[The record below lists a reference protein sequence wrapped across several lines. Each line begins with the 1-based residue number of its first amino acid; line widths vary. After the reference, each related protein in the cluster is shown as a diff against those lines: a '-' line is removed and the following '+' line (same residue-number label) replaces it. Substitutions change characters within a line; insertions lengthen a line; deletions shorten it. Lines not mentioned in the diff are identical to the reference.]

1 MPNGG
6 GIVESRFFEPLRGNK
21 LVREIVAEEGKRLLV
36 RVIGRFE
43 KMRVR
48 GIGIPL
54 ARSLSIF
61 HRNCKTVFK
70 KVLLVFSA
78 SKYFEAGLPRS
89 YLSHYHCF
97 ISCRAGRNG
106 PIGFS
111 QPELTVQSSTK
122 NYKATKFNWTSS
134 KRKKNDCFG

>member
-1 MPNGG
+1 
-6 GIVESRFFEPLRGNK
+6 
-21 LVREIVAEEGKRLLV
+21 
-36 RVIGRFE
+36 
-43 KMRVR
+43 MRVR

-106 PIGFS
+106 AYRL
-111 QPELTVQSSTK
+111 LTTRTHSSIIDEKLQSYEIQLDILQEEEERLLRLIEERENKDKT
-122 NYKATKFNWTSS
+122 
-134 KRKKNDCFG
+134 